1 MAARAIGIFA
11 ILLITCPAV
20 ASCLT
25 HAQAPAASEQSPL
38 VYPELSFRRLLNDLQ
53 IVVASAP
60 HLGESMTIGLVL
72 RYGSVFDPADKGGL
86 AHLVARMFLK
96 ATQDRT
102 SKAIQD
108 ELSSLGATIEVRCDW
123 DGIRFILKGQSSR
136 FERSLLLLYQV
147 VGEATLLYDRAWTEV
162 KTSR

>member
-86 AHLVARMFLK
+86 GHLVARSEERRVGK
-96 ATQDRT
+96 ECR
-102 SKAIQD
+102 
-108 ELSSLGATIEVRCDW
+108 
-123 DGIRFILKGQSSR
+123 SR
-136 FERSLLLLYQV
+136 WAPYH
-147 VGEATLLYDRAWTEV
+147 
-162 KTSR
+162 